1 MENVFLISPN
11 MLFGFLKYQNFFS
24 FLSSVLKC
32 QEENENGIIVKSS
45 NGLHKL
51 MIAIF
56 GITQE
61 PLHIKASKMETSEY
75 IWLH

>member
-1 MENVFLISPN
+1 MENVFFISPN
-11 MLFGFLKYQNFFS
+11 IFFWFLKYQIFFS
-24 FLSSVLKC
+24 FLSSVLKSK
-32 QEENENGIIVKSS
+32 EENENGIIVKSS

-61 PLHIKASKMETSEY
+61 PLQIKASKMKTSEY
-75 IWLH
+75 IWLP